1 MRTIVAALTE
11 EAGPQMEDHVWN
23 LEPSDRALAR
33 ETEAGLRD
41 IVGPPAVQEDLPQIN
56 RLEHLREVLAVLA
69 ISLARTHGRLAW
81 LLSSALD
88 ALEPVLRWRALPA
101 DRGGSFGTVLPS
113 PEEYTEAEDAVRLL
127 QDALA
132 AITADMVD
140 LGSVRADQRANE
152 ARGSGSAG
160 STAAG

>member
-23 LEPSDRALAR
+23 LEPSDRALAG

-41 IVGPPAVQEDLPQIN
+41 IVGPPDVQEYLPQIK

-69 ISLARTHGRLAW
+69 ISLARTHGRLACF
-81 LLSSALD
+81 LSSALD

-113 PEEYTEAEDAVRLL
+113 PEEYAEAEDAVRLL

-152 ARGSGSAG
+152 ARGRGSAG